1 MRKMRRGTLGCFPS
15 STSTPL
21 SPKSQWRS
29 LRQNVPL
36 SPHSPLYTLPVP
48 PALAPLSS
56 LDPSL
61 TALSGSDVLGG
72 HDSVGGEGAEG
83 MSAECSSL
91 SPSHAHPQHRRS
103 VHRQGHGQGQEPEQG
118 TFLSTVEEVFPLS
131 EAYHNLR
138 GGVKPLL
145 YAGKAIHKQFRE
157 DFPDLHHGAED
168 RMDEA
173 YHAAGAGLG
182 LAGGLAVG
190 ATSTLINRLSLSGS
204 EERCDLNSYPDPV
217 VLRGEGLAEISK
229 DVVSAAREVAVAAW
243 NTPFLQAPAMTI
255 TPTISGRRIPAAM
268 EALEQSPVLQLVPDI
283 TTPNARST
291 STKAAINTSTTAT
304 ASGYQQEK
312 GTR

>member
-1 MRKMRRGTLGCFPS
+1 MRKMRRGTLGCFPLLYLL
-15 STSTPL
+15 L
-21 SPKSQWRS
+21 SLRVPVAS

-48 PALAPLSS
+48 PACS
-56 LDPSL
+56 LVLTRPSL

-72 HDSVGGEGAEG
+72 HDSVEGEGGEG
-83 MSAECSSL
+83 MSAECISL
-91 SPSHAHPQHRRS
+91 PRHPQHRRS

-243 NTPFLQAPAMTI
+243 NTPFCKLLP
-255 TPTISGRRIPAAM
+255 
-268 EALEQSPVLQLVPDI
+268 
-283 TTPNARST
+283 
-291 STKAAINTSTTAT
+291 
-304 ASGYQQEK
+304 
-312 GTR
+312 